1 MQRMVAKCK
10 ELFVNFIYNKL
21 GSPFRRKGSLIR
33 GLPFQE
39 IPITAIQCSAPVQW
53 LPSSHPIAYTHCLDL
68 FKPHCDGIVKR
79 FSGGH
84 LNDSN
89 IHVGFEIRLFL
100 TPSSL
105 CRAALKSL
113 HHCAHLLWVL
123 PGLVWKSLPHCTCTL
138 LPTSYACSQNANC
151 FPVML
156 HKYDAAQAT
165 AQIQAGCTFVS
176 KYVSLFILAQQKSSC
191 QRTSQPNCHRHP
203 DYVGLEASA
212 SYRSEIAEICNLS
225 GAFLSLGF

>member
-1 MQRMVAKCK
+1 MFKAWQLLRLIIIAAKCK
-10 ELFVNFIYNKL
+10 ELFVNFIQNKL
-21 GSPFRRKGSLIR
+21 GSPFRSA
-33 GLPFQE
+33 
-39 IPITAIQCSAPVQW
+39 ITAIQCSAPVQW
-53 LPSSHPIAYTHCLDL
+53 LPSSHPTDWLGHCLNL

-79 FSGGH
+79 FSSGH

-89 IHVGFEIRLFL
+89 IHVGFGIRLFL
-100 TPSSL
+100 TPSSP
-105 CRAALKSL
+105 CRAAPKSL
-113 HHCAHLLWVL
+113 HHCAHPLWVL

-138 LPTSYACSQNANC
+138 LPTSYACSQNANR
-151 FPVML
+151 FPVTL

-176 KYVSLFILAQQKSSC
+176 KYVSLFILAWQKSYC

-203 DYVGLEASA
+203 DYVGLETSA
-212 SYRSEIAEICNLS
+212 SYRSEIAESCNLS